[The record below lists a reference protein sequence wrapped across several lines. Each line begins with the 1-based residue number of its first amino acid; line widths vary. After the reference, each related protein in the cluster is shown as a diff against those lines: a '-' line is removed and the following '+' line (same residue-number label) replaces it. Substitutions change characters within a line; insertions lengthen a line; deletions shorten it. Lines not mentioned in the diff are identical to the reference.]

1 MSKYITMVDVDEDY
15 LQHGKFIAKVKGLGG
30 KVRYFYNNNEYMAFL
45 KGGKKGYESQKKTNQ
60 MNKAANERTSMYK
73 ENRPYGSF
81 EYKQNGAL
89 EWNNQHPKGS
99 GVAYDEQQKARAGK
113 NGHYRGKV
121 AERRDEVMFTPHQL
135 STTKGESSSNI
146 GKMEDEIRKQI
157 SREAEPN
164 KAKENHSKYVRSKVI
179 ADGEAVKNEASKRKM
194 NEGKANDA
202 AAKSK
207 QLDERVK
214 QTRQK
219 VITKQMN
226 AGRDELDK
234 PRVTTYSDDDYNI
247 VGNTISGREV
257 DERYK
262 QYTRDNQKKRQE
274 LDTALRKSGKTMS
287 DDTRAAFEQE
297 LSKSRQD
304 KLNKYA
310 NDAIN
315 TPEGL
320 AAYQKNVE
328 AIEEAR
334 KSAFEQRYN
343 ETGERIDAEREKMK
357 KKKYV
362 K

>member
-30 KVRYFYNNNEYMAFL
+30 KVRYFYNTNEYMAFL

-60 MNKAANERTSMYK
+60 MNKAMDKRTGGPGNNIASDMTRKQWAQNNAQNEARGRYMRG
-73 ENRPYGSF
+73 E
-81 EYKQNGAL
+81 E
-89 EWNNQHPKGS
+89 PKG
-99 GVAYDEQQKARAGK
+99 VEKLRNMKA
-113 NGHYRGKV
+113 
-121 AERRDEVMFTPHQL
+121 
-135 STTKGESSSNI
+135 
-146 GKMEDEIRKQI
+146 
-157 SREAEPN
+157 
-164 KAKENHSKYVRSKVI
+164 RSKVI
-179 ADGEAVKNEASKRKM
+179 ADAEAVKDEVSKRKM

-287 DDTRAAFEQE
+287 DDARNAFEQE